1 MKEITLDNFYYFFII
16 EKNKIMNAF
25 IAAVIDKKTILI
37 ANDGRLLKKSF
48 LGFIILM
55 TAFQTNALGEIV
67 RQVLV
72 DAYLQVSVF
81 VGFTLFIF
89 IGMDALTKFNITYIL
104 EKTKKVHVIM
114 ASLSGAIPGCGG
126 AIVVVTQYIQGRIS
140 FGSLVAVLTATMGD
154 AAFLLL
160 ATEPKTGF
168 LIFTLGALVGALSG
182 YLVDL
187 LHGESY
193 LQGDSKIKV
202 EFQKLKKTFVSRF
215 NIFWS
220 LIFLPGFVIGLFV
233 ASQVDVDKILNIPK
247 DYSLVSF
254 LGLSGAILSIFMWS
268 LNPLSDF
275 QCSTDRTRNLLPR
288 VVDTTNFVTTWVI
301 CGFLVFELFMY
312 FTSIDLEIFFNIW
325 LPFVPLVAILFGF
338 LPGCGPQIIVT
349 TFYLNGYIPLS
360 AEIGNAISNDGDAL
374 FPAIAL
380 APKAAIIATLYSAVP
395 AIIFAYGFMLFFE

>member
-1 MKEITLDNFYYFFII
+1 
-16 EKNKIMNAF
+16 MNAF
-25 IAAVIDKKTILI
+25 IAAVIEKKTILT

-48 LGFIILM
+48 LGFLILM
-55 TAFQTNALGEIV
+55 IAFQTNALGEIV

-89 IGMDALTKFNITYIL
+89 IGLDALTKFNIAYIL
-104 EKTKKVHVIM
+104 DKTKKFHVIM
-114 ASLSGAIPGCGG
+114 AALLGAIPGCGG

-160 ATEPKTGF
+160 AAEPKTGL
-168 LIFTLGALVGALSG
+168 LIFTLGAFVGALTG
-182 YLVDL
+182 YVVDFF
-187 LHGESY
+187 HGKSY
-193 LQGDSKIKV
+193 LQGNSKIKI

-215 NIFWS
+215 NFFWS
-220 LIFLPGFVIGLFV
+220 LIFLPGFIIGLLV
-233 ASQVDVDKILNIPK
+233 ASQVDVDKLFNIPK

-254 LGLSGAILSIFMWS
+254 IGLSGAILSIFMWS

-275 QCSTDRTRNLLPR
+275 QCSTDRTRSFVPR
-288 VVDTTNFVTTWVI
+288 VVDTTNFVTLWVI
-301 CGFLVFELFMY
+301 CGFLMFELFMY
-312 FTSIDLEIFFNIW
+312 FTSIDLKAFFNIW
-325 LPFVPLVAILFGF
+325 LPLVPLVAILFGF

-395 AIIFAYGFMLFFE
+395 AIIFAYSFMFFLE